1 VTDDPAFYS
10 RALRRMT
17 RIGIVL
23 ACVLTLAAGILYGPR
38 NAIGFGF
45 GAALSIL
52 NFHWWKGV
60 AAGMGG
66 DTDTPRRP
74 ASAAFLGMRYVLL
87 GGICFVII
95 KFFEVSYLALLAGLL
110 ISVAAVLVEI
120 VYELI
125 FTR

>member
-10 RALRRMT
+10 RALGRMT
-17 RIGIVL
+17 RIAVVL
-23 ACVLTLAAGILYGPR
+23 ACILTLAAALLYGSSH
-38 NAIGFGF
+38 ALGFAF
-45 GAALSIL
+45 GAALSIV

-60 AAGMGG
+60 AAGIG
-66 DTDTPRRP
+66 DTETPRRP

-95 KFFEVSYLALLAGLL
+95 KYFGVSYLALLAGLL

-125 FTR
+125 FIR